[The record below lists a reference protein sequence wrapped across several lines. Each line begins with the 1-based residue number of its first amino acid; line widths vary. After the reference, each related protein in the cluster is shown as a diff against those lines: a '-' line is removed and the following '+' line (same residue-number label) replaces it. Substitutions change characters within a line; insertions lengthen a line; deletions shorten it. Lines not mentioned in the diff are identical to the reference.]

1 MNTLTKVERRLST
14 YCYYLGDILKQ
25 LQEDFPPL
33 LLAVQQAKTEDSIA
47 FAAGRCAAHCAI
59 IEKFV
64 FYAHHFSIPIDCLRS
79 ERADTVFE
87 SLYNSILDN
96 PKALK
101 EKLHAYQS
109 YVRELGI
116 QFQAAHEHAVRREQ
130 ADKVGLY
137 GAFAFGQSIAFYM
150 VRSTLRRQANSF
162 LIPLKEIGM
171 KDPIVFLSGISESV

>member
-1 MNTLTKVERRLST
+1 MNTLTKVERRLRT
-14 YCYYLGDILKQ
+14 YYYYLSDILDQ
-25 LQEDFPPL
+25 LQDDFPPL

-47 FAAGRCAAHCAI
+47 FAAGECAAHCAI

-64 FYAHHFSIPIDCLRS
+64 SCAHHFSIPIDCLRS
-79 ERADTVFE
+79 ESSITAFE

-137 GAFAFGQSIAFYM
+137 GAFASGQSVTFYA
-150 VRSTLRRQANSF
+150 VRSTLRLQAMAF
-162 LIPLKEIGM
+162 LISLKEIGLI
-171 KDPIVFLSGISESV
+171 DPIPV